1 MLITVSLILG
11 SHAAYYTYSTLYW
24 SSLGIS
30 TETISLLWGIAV
42 VAEICMFFFAKHFL
56 GRVKIHYLMM
66 IAAAVTISRWIL
78 LANITDPML
87 FIFEQCLHSFSF
99 AMTHFAMIRY
109 ISSQEVEKIA
119 KLQGLYFGLSNCA
132 IVAIFTF
139 ISGLLYQ
146 YNPSYMFILMAIT
159 VLPVFFLVPKIATK
173 N

>member
-1 MLITVSLILG
+1 M
-11 SHAAYYTYSTLYW
+11 
-24 SSLGIS
+24 
-30 TETISLLWGIAV
+30 ISLLWGIAV
-42 VAEICMFFFAKHFL
+42 VAEICMFFLAKRFL
-56 GRVKIHYLMM
+56 GKVKIRYLMM

-78 LANITDPML
+78 LANISDPTL

-159 VLPVFFLVPKIATK
+159 VVPAFFLVPQVVPKIISK
-173 N
+173 H